1 MKHKHRELNETMVR
15 EAKVL
20 ISSRNKITYTLEI
33 KQVKNINLRITREGA
48 VRVSA
53 NPFVPLPQIDEFVD
67 SRAEWIRERLKHVH
81 SEQEMREEDR
91 IVLLGNTLKIR
102 RVKAA
107 HPLVYYLSL
116 IHI

>member
-1 MKHKHRELNETMVR
+1 MVR

-67 SRAEWIRERLKHVH
+67 SRAEWMCTA
-81 SEQEMREEDR
+81 S
-91 IVLLGNTLKIR
+91 R
-102 RVKAA
+102 RCAKKTG
-107 HPLVYYLSL
+107 SSCWG
-116 IHI
+116 IH

>member
-48 VRVSA
+48 VEGQRQSFRSLA
-53 NPFVPLPQIDEFVD
+53 
-67 SRAEWIRERLKHVH
+67 A
-81 SEQEMREEDR
+81 DR
-91 IVLLGNTLKIR
+91 
-102 RVKAA
+102 
-107 HPLVYYLSL
+107 
-116 IHI
+116 